1 MIQKPPIQYSCYF
14 SRSSK
19 GEQFVPEHT
28 LVYIIS
34 GSLVMVDN
42 SHTLSFN
49 SGDVYFCRR
58 NNLVKYTKCPPDTGE
73 YQSISIYFDQQ
84 TLRNISLEYG
94 YNAVQH
100 AANAAFQKI
109 SSPAIGNYMR
119 SLLAYETILKNKGAD
134 DLLFLKQKE
143 AIILLL
149 KLAPAFKNVLF
160 DFSEP
165 GKIDLEAFM
174 EKNFHF
180 NVQLQ
185 RFAYL
190 TGRSLATFK
199 RDFEKIYHTTPSRWL
214 QQKRLQEA
222 YHRIK
227 ELKKAPSD
235 VYLETG
241 FENLSHFSFA
251 FKKAYGTA
259 PSKLLR
265 I

>member
-1 MIQKPPIQYSCYF
+1 MIQNLPIQYSCYF

-42 SHTLSFN
+42 SHTISFN
-49 SGDVYFCRR
+49 SGDIYFCRR

-94 YNAVQH
+94 YIVDQH
-100 AANAAFQKI
+100 STTVAFQKI
-109 SSPAIGNYMR
+109 PSSAIVNYMR
-119 SLLAYETILKNKGAD
+119 SLLAYETILKHKGAD

-143 AIILLL
+143 AILLLL
-149 KLAPAFKNVLF
+149 KLVPAFKNVLF

-174 EKNFHF
+174 EKNYHF
-180 NVQLQ
+180 NVQLK
-185 RFAYL
+185 RYAYL

-199 RDFEKIYHTTPSRWL
+199 RDFEKIYDTTPSRWL
-214 QQKRLQEA
+214 LQRRLREA
-222 YHRIK
+222 YQLIK
-227 ELKKAPSD
+227 EMKKAASD
-235 VYLETG
+235 IYLELG
-241 FENLSHFSFA
+241 FEDLSHFSYA
-251 FKKAYGTA
+251 FKKAYGVP
-259 PSKLLR
+259 PSKL
-265 I
+265 

>member
-14 SRSSK
+14 SRNSK

-42 SHTLSFN
+42 SHTISFN
-49 SGDVYFCRR
+49 SGDIYFCRR
-58 NNLVKYTKCPPDTGE
+58 NNLIKYTKCPPDRGE

-94 YNAVQH
+94 YNIDQH
-100 AANAAFQKI
+100 AATAAFQKI
-109 SSPAIGNYMR
+109 SSSAIGNYMR

-143 AIILLL
+143 AILLLL
-149 KLAPAFKNVLF
+149 KLVPTFKNVLF

-165 GKIDLEAFM
+165 GKIDLEEFM
-174 EKNFHF
+174 EKNYYF
-180 NVQLQ
+180 NVQLK
-185 RFAYL
+185 RYAYL

-199 RDFEKIYHTTPSRWL
+199 RDFEKIYHNSPSRWL
-214 QQKRLQEA
+214 LQRRLREA
-222 YHRIK
+222 YHLIK
-227 ELKKAPSD
+227 EMKKAASD
-235 VYLETG
+235 IYLELG
-241 FENLSHFSFA
+241 FEDLSHFSYA
-251 FKKAYGTA
+251 FKKTYGVA
-259 PSKLLR
+259 PSKL
-265 I
+265 